1 MEWGRAYE
9 PCKHA
14 QALGVQVVESDSVR
28 GWGDYRDGVIRVHTT
43 LVQAESRCTLAHEI
57 VHHEH
62 RDDILGYCG
71 VGWLD
76 TRLERQVH
84 ATAARRLIIV
94 PELADALLWSDDVNE
109 IAEQLVVDTRTLYA
123 RVLDLESAEYDELHK
138 RLGSHKRRALD
149 DLHVYA
155 ARRLPLPRTPS

>member
-1 MEWGRAYE
+1 MI
-9 PCKHA
+9 
-14 QALGVQVVESDSVR
+14 ESDSVR

-43 LVQAESRCTLAHEI
+43 LVQVEARCTLAHEI

-84 ATAARRLIIV
+84 AAAARRLIIV
-94 PELADALLWSDDVNE
+94 PELADALLWSDDPNE
-109 IAEQLVVDTRTLYA
+109 IAEQLVVDTRTLYT
-123 RVLDLESAEYDELHK
+123 RVIDLERVEHDDVYR
-138 RLGSHKRRALD
+138 RLGRSKRRALD
-149 DLHVYA
+149 DLHA
-155 ARRLPLPRTPS
+155 FATSRLPAPRAGE

>member
-1 MEWGRAYE
+1 
-9 PCKHA
+9 
-14 QALGVQVVESDSVR
+14 VIESDSVR
-28 GWGDYRDGVIRVHTT
+28 GWGDYRDGVIHVHTT

-62 RDDILGYCG
+62 RDDLLGYCG

-84 ATAARRLIIV
+84 VTAARRLIIV
-94 PELADALLWSDDVNE
+94 PELADALRWSDDVNE

-123 RVLDLESAEYDELHK
+123 RVLDLEPAEYDELHK
-138 RLGSHKRRALD
+138 RLGSHKRRALE
-149 DLHVYA
+149 DLHAYA
-155 ARRLPLPRTPS
+155 ALRLPLPRTPG

>member
-1 MEWGRAYE
+1 
-9 PCKHA
+9 
-14 QALGVQVVESDSVR
+14 VIESDSVR

-43 LVQAESRCTLAHEI
+43 LVQAEARCTLAHEI

-94 PELADALLWSDDVNE
+94 PELADALLWSDDPDE
-109 IAEQLVVDTRTLYA
+109 IAEQLVVDARTLYA
-123 RVLDLESAEYDELHK
+123 RVLDLEPAEYDDIHK
-138 RLGSHKRRALD
+138 RLGRGKRRALD
-149 DLHVYA
+149 GLHEFA
-155 ARRLPLPRTPS
+155 TSRLPAPRVGE

>member
-9 PCKHA
+9 PSKHA
-14 QALGVQVVESDSVR
+14 LALGVQVIESASVR
-28 GWGDYRDGVIRVHTT
+28 GWGDYRNGVIRVHTT
-43 LVQAESRCTLAHEI
+43 LVQVEARCTLAHEI

-62 RDDILGYCG
+62 RDDVLGYCG

-94 PELADALLWSDDVNE
+94 PELADALLWSDDVSE

-123 RVLDLESAEYDELHK
+123 RVLDLEPSEYGDLHR
-138 RLGSHKRRALD
+138 RLGSNKRRALD
-149 DLHVYA
+149 DLHAYA
-155 ARRLPLPRTPS
+155 AERLPVPRVSD